1 MIVSFV
7 NRVVFFVD
15 GREYLDDEVDVEA
28 IVVSVALSAAV
39 VLSAAVEGD
48 VELLW
53 LPSFR
58 ACGAE

>member
-7 NRVVFFVD
+7 NRVVFLVD

-28 IVVSVALSAAV
+28 IVVPVALSAAV
-39 VLSAAVEGD
+39 VPSAAVEGD

>member
-7 NRVVFFVD
+7 NREVFFVE

-28 IVVSVALSAAV
+28 IVVSVASAAV
-39 VLSAAVEGD
+39 VPSVAVDGD